1 MFLFLQYD
9 KEALDPRG
17 RTPLHL
23 AVTLKHSECAEVLL
37 YHGANALEVNRH
49 QWSGRCGGRCGHYT
63 PPSIHSLIY
72 YQTINLFIHPY

>member
-1 MFLFLQYD
+1 MFLVLKYD
-9 KEALDPRG
+9 KEAQDPRG

-49 QWSGRCGGRCGHYT
+49 QWSGRCG
-63 PPSIHSLIY
+63 
-72 YQTINLFIHPY
+72 